1 MRNISFVSKCLSPQ
15 SHQQRRYQSVST
27 IILILGLLF
36 EYWCW
41 YNTRLLGLN
50 LRQKFYFFDTLG
62 QILTKLTCYLN
73 IHRNEE
79 FCLKLKKD
87 MKWGREKGWHA
98 AWVNVA
104 HALRGELRWH
114 PKYLTDS
121 ILYWYIWLAQFKY
134 LDSIPST
141 TYNMTNYQVQEQI
154 SSILFLKYVC
164 CQFNPCFGQFQQWEQ
179 V

>member
-1 MRNISFVSKCLSPQ
+1 MSQDEKHLFCVKVFVTSVSSAKAVSKRVNHHSDTWLI
-15 SHQQRRYQSVST
+15 VW
-27 IILILGLLF
+27 ILV
-36 EYWCW
+36 
-41 YNTRLLGLN
+41 LN

-73 IHRNEE
+73 THRNEE

-154 SSILFLKYVC
+154 SSILF
-164 CQFNPCFGQFQQWEQ
+164 
-179 V
+179 